1 MATTSLW
8 RVKGQISKVVNYAVD
23 ASKTEQSEDLR
34 QVIGYAMQQSKT
46 AEDTAVLRQFVTG
59 INCHTSTA
67 VAEMT
72 AVKKRFG
79 KEDGTIAYHGYQS
92 FALGEA
98 TPELVHEIGVKL
110 ARQLW
115 GERYQVVVATHLD
128 KANHLHSHFVLNTVS
143 FVDGKK
149 FHRSPA
155 ELDLTVI

>member
-115 GERYQVVVATHLD
+115 GGA
-128 KANHLHSHFVLNTVS
+128 VS
-143 FVDGKK
+143 SGGGDPPGQGK
-149 FHRSPA
+149 SPA
-155 ELDLTVI
+155 FPLCLKHGILRGREEIPPFTGGA